1 MSRSRAGTAETNILG
16 EKSTSSAS
24 SPCDSNRG
32 CEAQQE
38 PLPRSDLDPEDEQ
51 PYPEGGFRAWA
62 VVFGSFCGML
72 AGFGMMNTVGTFQ
85 AYLST
90 HQLSNYSEG
99 NIGWIFS
106 LYVFLSFFCGILIGP
121 IFDAK
126 GPNLLVFLGS
136 ISLLASMML
145 LGLCTSSS
153 LLSTY
158 SHPSLLSLF
167 DRVLAFHRRLWH
179 PRRLGN
185 VFGLYTRR
193 VLHRPFLPEAPCK
206 CYRLSNY
213 RRKYRRHHVSSDA
226 SVIFSETGVCLE
238 HEDHGIHNAFS
249 TYHCQCPYPL

>member
-1 MSRSRAGTAETNILG
+1 MSQSRAGTAETKLHG

-32 CEAQQE
+32 CEAQQST
-38 PLPRSDLDPEDEQ
+38 LPCRDPNPEDEQ
-51 PYPEGGFRAWA
+51 TYPEGGSRAWA
-62 VVFGSFCGML
+62 VAFGSFCGML

-126 GPNLLVFLGS
+126 GPRLLVFLGS
-136 ISLLASMML
+136 ISLLASLML

-153 LLSTY
+153 LLSTR
-158 SHPSLLSLF
+158 SCPSLLNLF
-167 DRVLAFHRRLWH
+167 DRVLAFHPRLWH
-179 PRRLGN
+179 PRRLGD
-185 VFGLYTRR
+185 VSGLYTRR
-193 VLHRPFLPEAPCK
+193 VLHRPFFPEAPCNS
-206 CYRLSNY
+206 YRLSDY
-213 RRKYRRHHVSSDA
+213 RRKYRGHHVSSDA
-226 SVIFSETGVCLE
+226 PVIFSETGVCLE
-238 HEDHGIHNAFS
+238 HEDHGIHNALS
-249 TYHCQCPYPL
+249 TYHSQCPYPF